1 MNASLAELL
10 ESLKPGLLWVS
21 RDGLV
26 RYVNADAS
34 VRTGLAPGRRLFD
47 PDLLRAVAAVVADK
61 APREVVAVGGPAR
74 QGAGLSELP
83 CRVIPGL
90 GSDDAFV
97 MIAADPSV
105 DHGAAFQNLLHVIH
119 HDLLDPLEAASHAL
133 DAAQASHTAGAV
145 PLHDTMG
152 ELLKSLHKLV
162 DLAALWGSSALL
174 ATDRIEVWPLLQDV
188 WAELQPLAE
197 ARSIKVR
204 FRAHGRAEQLSTIYG
219 SKPWL
224 RRVFTE
230 CMESALRVSGNSA
243 TLDIEHVQMGPR
255 AMIIFRD
262 CGVFAARHDDAVDM
276 PGPAKGAKTTLP
288 RLKAREQIGLKL
300 CQHIVQLH
308 GGQLREEEDDGVH
321 NFLIDLPTGAPSHT
335 DESAIGLAQAQI
347 YARDLSA
354 LMSRRRTPTPHA

>member
-10 ESLKPGLLWVS
+10 ESLKPGLLWVN
-21 RDGLV
+21 REGLV

-34 VRTGLAPGRRLFD
+34 ARTGMAPGRRLFD
-47 PDLLRAVAAVVADK
+47 PDLLRTVAAVVAGK
-61 APREVVAVGGPAR
+61 APRAVVAVGAPAR
-74 QGAGLSELP
+74 EGAGLSELP

-97 MIAADPSV
+97 MIAADPSA

-133 DAAQASHTAGAV
+133 DAAQAGAAGSAM
-145 PLHDTMG
+145 PLHDTVE
-152 ELLKSLHKLV
+152 ELLKTLHKLV

-188 WAELQPLAE
+188 WGELQPLAA
-197 ARSIKVR
+197 ARSVKVR
-204 FRAHGRAEQLSTIYG
+204 FRAQGPAEQLSTIYG
-219 SKPWL
+219 STPWL

-230 CMESALRVSGNSA
+230 CMESALRSSGTGA

-255 AMIIFRD
+255 AVIIFRD
-262 CGVFAARHDDAVDM
+262 CGVFAARHDDAVDL
-276 PGPAKGAKTTLP
+276 PAPAKGAKASPP
-288 RLKAREQIGLKL
+288 RLKARDQIGLKL

-321 NFLIDLPTGAPSHT
+321 NFLIDLPTGAPSHA
-335 DESAIGLAQAQI
+335 DQSPIGVAQAQI

-354 LMSRRRTPTPHA
+354 LMSRARAAAPHS